1 MDHPSG
7 ELSSNASGHNCK
19 DDLSSFSLRAD
30 VRTQV
35 VGGSAFRALQRAPSG
50 CIRDT
55 LEVNEAGLR
64 VVAIVVYS

>member
-35 VGGSAFRALQRAPSG
+35 VGGSAFRAPSG